1 MIQPGIVVIV
11 VALAIAV
18 VGGGGSSTNEGC
30 TSSVPG
36 FPLEVIQEQLRKASG
51 SQAGTSSKVPPLV
64 LWTRRR
70 SLYIAVQKIFLPR
83 QMNKG
88 STTFGHDTRSRTSLT
103 LGCPSVENGAATLTS
118 K

>member
-1 MIQPGIVVIV
+1 MSTMIQLGIVVLV

-36 FPLEVIQEQLRKASG
+36 FPLEVIQEQRRKA
-51 SQAGTSSKVPPLV
+51 SSKVPPSNPLDEV
-64 LWTRRR
+64 EIIV
-70 SLYIAVQKIFLPR
+70 YNCAVDIPSKTDEQRFNNLRTWYQVQDELNPR
-83 QMNKG
+83 
-88 STTFGHDTRSRTSLT
+88 L
-103 LGCPSVENGAATLTS
+103 PSVENGAATLTS

>member
-11 VALAIAV
+11 VAIAIAV

-51 SQAGTSSKVPPLV
+51 SQAGTSSKVPPSSPLDEAEITIYSCAIDIPSKTDEQRFNN
-64 LWTRRR
+64 LRTW
-70 SLYIAVQKIFLPR
+70 YQVQDELNPR
-83 QMNKG
+83 L
-88 STTFGHDTRSRTSLT
+88 S
-103 LGCPSVENGAATLTS
+103 SVENGAATLTS
-118 K
+118 E